1 MNLSTPEK
9 NLIAK
14 LQDNYG
20 LVVSEN
26 ETTVTNLCTG
36 QSFNSTP
43 LVAALVNF
51 LNVSYRNYNL
61 FGKMYFN
68 NKPVAIGTYDRTKY
82 LILKL
87 DSDTYYNVID

>member
-1 MNLSTPEK
+1 MNLTTPEK
-9 NLIAK
+9 NLINK

-20 LVVSEN
+20 LIVSEN
-26 ETTVTNLCTG
+26 ETTVTNLFTG
-36 QSFNSTP
+36 QNFTATP

-61 FGKMYFN
+61 FGKMSFN